1 MDCIDILAFLLYL
14 VHEGTL
20 VHAVAVLTQWC
31 QKFTTEVPK
40 KLIEWFQK
48 AVSLKTS
55 TSGVRHSY
63 FQCMLVSFRGEFIF
77 YFFNCIFLTD
87 FSLVLRP
94 CHDHK
99 LDNVSNFTRK
109 NTSVITEI

>member
-1 MDCIDILAFLLYL
+1 MGNGNIFFSFLIYL

-20 VHAVAVLTQWC
+20 IHAVAVLTQWC

-48 AVSLKTS
+48 AAALKTS

-63 FQCMLVSFRGEFIF
+63 FQCMLVAFKGELFMLSISID
-77 YFFNCIFLTD
+77 FFFFFFTLTGD
-87 FSLVLRP
+87 LL
-94 CHDHK
+94 
-99 LDNVSNFTRK
+99 
-109 NTSVITEI
+109 